1 MTREFRCFS
10 WRPLQSRFVPNDFLP
25 NSNEIKQNIFFKVA
39 LALPFK
45 SLRVI
50 YCQHKC
56 KMYKAFWTD
65 RFKNMWKV
73 RNTWI
78 ACYYQTVFIIN
89 FSGINWLEKILSS
102 LRVCATQ
109 LPVSLCPE
117 VPTVGTKPFVP
128 NLYTTSSCVRSLLL
142 AAFDSACLFPNS
154 FRFRNLLAW
163 RRPEV
168 SGPHQQAGLRLIRNG
183 FRFFDFCFVLI
194 WFDSLFNVTAF
205 PRKLGIS
212 QFPLSMSS
220 TFLFIGFQVCG
231 CPGWDLLDLIL
242 FRD

>member
-1 MTREFRCFS
+1 MLFIATIAIKVRTYRFS
-10 WRPLQSRFVPNDFLP
+10 FKFKW
-25 NSNEIKQNIFFKVA
+25 NETAYFFKVA

-128 NLYTTSSCVRSLLL
+128 NYIQPVLAFDHYYLLL
-142 AAFDSACLFPNS
+142 STVRVCSPIPF
-154 FRFRNLLAW
+154 
-163 RRPEV
+163 V
-168 SGPHQQAGLRLIRNG
+168 SGICLLGGGRKFPVHINRLGCAWSGMDFG
-183 FRFFDFCFVLI
+183 FSIFVLF
-194 WFDSLFNVTAF
+194 WFGSIPSSMVTAF

-231 CPGWDLLDLIL
+231 CPGWDLLDLVL